1 MEAQLGHECWDP
13 VSVQDMCEDAVG
25 PATSSQGFS
34 VLVDAE
40 LVRTALKREQS
51 VLSAEF

>member
-1 MEAQLGHECWDP
+1 MDAQLGQKCWDP
-13 VSVQDMCEDAVG
+13 VSGKNVYEDAVG

-51 VLSAEF
+51 VLRAEF